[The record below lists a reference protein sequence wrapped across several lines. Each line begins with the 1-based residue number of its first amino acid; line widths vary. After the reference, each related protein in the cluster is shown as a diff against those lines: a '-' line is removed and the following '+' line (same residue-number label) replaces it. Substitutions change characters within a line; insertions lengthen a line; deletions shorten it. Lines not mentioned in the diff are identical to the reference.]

1 MSCLKKFKSSQNFKK
16 QNVNNNKGIN
26 LEWLMCNQKNI
37 PQKSSDYVLNK
48 FSNTRFIQ
56 KQHQANFGENLS
68 KG

>member
-37 PQKSSDYVLNK
+37 PEKSSDYVLNK
-48 FSNTRFIQ
+48 FS
-56 KQHQANFGENLS
+56 
-68 KG
+68 